1 MAEQQ
6 QRGVDAAQAH
16 GSSSTDEQQDFAST
30 LVALEQ
36 IVEQLESGNMPLE
49 ASLNAFERGV
59 RLTRDAQKRLEAAE
73 LKVHNL
79 QTRQDGSL
87 SPSDSQEDA

>member
-6 QRGVDAAQAH
+6 QHGDNAAQAH

-30 LVALEQ
+30 LAALEQ
-36 IVEQLESGNMPLE
+36 IVERLESGSMPLE
-49 ASLNAFERGV
+49 ESLKAFEKGV
-59 RLTRDAQKRLEAAE
+59 RLTRDAQKRLESAE
-73 LKVHNL
+73 LKIQSL

-87 SPSDSQEDA
+87 SPSNGQEEA

>member
-6 QRGVDAAQAH
+6 QRGMNAAQAH
-16 GSSSTDEQQDFAST
+16 GLNSTDEQQDFAST
-30 LVALEQ
+30 LAALEQ

-49 ASLNAFERGV
+49 DSLKAFERGV
-59 RLTRDAQKRLEAAE
+59 HLTRDAQKRLETAE
-73 LKVHNL
+73 LKVQSL

-87 SPSDSQEDA
+87 SPSNGQEGT

>member
-6 QRGVDAAQAH
+6 QCGMNAAQVH

-30 LVALEQ
+30 LAALEQ

-49 ASLNAFERGV
+49 DSLKAFEKGV
-59 RLTRDAQKRLEAAE
+59 SLTRDAQKRLEDAE
-73 LKVHNL
+73 LKVQTL
-79 QTRQDGSL
+79 QTRPDGTL
-87 SPSDSQEDA
+87 SPPNGQESA